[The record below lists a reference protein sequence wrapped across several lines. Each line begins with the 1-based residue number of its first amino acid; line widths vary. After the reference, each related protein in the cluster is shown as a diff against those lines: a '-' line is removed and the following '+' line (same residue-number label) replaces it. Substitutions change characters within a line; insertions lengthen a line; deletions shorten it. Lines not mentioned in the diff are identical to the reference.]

1 MKPRLMGRKKGMTQL
16 FDEQGN
22 LLVCTVIH
30 LEPNVVAEIKTQ
42 ERDGYKALQ
51 IGYETVKDERENK
64 RYKILTK
71 AQRGHFN
78 KSQIKARRHL
88 LETRLEDLESYS
100 IGQEI
105 GVEQF
110 QESKLVDITGVSK
123 GKGFQ
128 GVMKLYGFR
137 GGPASHG
144 SGFHRHAGST
154 GMRSTPGRCFPG
166 GKRPSRMGGDKVT
179 VQNLEVVA
187 VNPENQTLLVK
198 GAIPGPKGS
207 LVTVQEAI
215 KKTANT

>member
-1 MKPRLMGRKKGMTQL
+1 MK
-16 FDEQGN
+16 
-22 LLVCTVIH
+22 
-30 LEPNVVAEIKTQ
+30 
-42 ERDGYKALQ
+42 
-51 IGYETVKDERENK
+51 RENK

>member
-88 LETRLEDLESYS
+88 LETRVEDLDTYS

>member
-30 LEPNVVAEIKTQ
+30 LEPNVVTEIKTS

-51 IGYETVKDERENK
+51 IGFEKVKDEREDK
-64 RYKILTK
+64 RFKILTK
-71 AQRGHFN
+71 AQRGHYN
-78 KSQIKARRHL
+78 KSQIKARRHQ
-88 LETRLEDLESYS
+88 LETRLEDLESYN

-110 QESKLVDITGVSK
+110 ENSKLVDVTGVSK

-128 GVMKLYGFR
+128 GVMKLYNFR
-137 GGPASHG
+137 GGPAAHG
-144 SGFHRHAGST
+144 SNFHRHAGST

-166 GKRPSRMGGDKVT
+166 GKRPRRMGGDKVT

-187 VNPENQTLLVK
+187 INTENQTLLVK
-198 GAIPGPKGS
+198 GAVPGAKGC
-207 LVTVQEAI
+207 LVTIQEAI